1 MSSLLDTNNRIKSV
15 ESTMKITKA
24 MKLVATAKLRGARL
38 RYEDSLKYAES
49 VEHIIDNLVLIP
61 GAKKFTS
68 VRDEG
73 KDLYIMIG
81 SELGLCGGYNTS
93 MFKMVEDFKDALFI
107 TLGKKAISYFHH
119 REQYEVILEKA
130 GVTDNP
136 LLEKIKDVGDLTFD
150 LYLNNKVKSVNLV
163 YTRYVNSVS
172 FQPTIKQIFPLQTN
186 KKFGRFIEFEPE
198 EEELLKSGLPR
209 YVDASILIALKESL
223 VSEYASRRLAM
234 DSATDNAGELI
245 DSLLVEKNRVRQA
258 KITQEI
264 SEIVSGS
271 EAL

>member
-38 RYEDSLKYAES
+38 SYEDSLVYAKS
-49 VEHIIDNLVLIP
+49 VEHIVNNLSLIP

-68 VRDEG
+68 SRSEG
-73 KDLYIMIG
+73 RNLYIMIG

-93 MFKMVEDFKDALFI
+93 MFKIVEEFKDDMFI
-107 TLGKKAISYFHH
+107 TLGKKAISYFKH
-119 REQYEVILEKA
+119 RDEYEVILEKS
-130 GVTDNP
+130 GITDNP
-136 LLEKIKDVGDLTFD
+136 VLEMIKDVGDLAFD
-150 LYLNNKVKSVNLV
+150 LYSSNKVRSVNLV
-163 YTRYVNSVS
+163 YTKYVNSVS
-172 FQPTIKQIFPLQTN
+172 FKPEIKQIFPLQIKN
-186 KKFGRFIEFEPE
+186 SMREHIEFEPE
-198 EEELLKSGLPR
+198 EETLLKSGLPR
-209 YVDASILIALKESL
+209 YVDASILVALKESL

-271 EAL
+271 DAL